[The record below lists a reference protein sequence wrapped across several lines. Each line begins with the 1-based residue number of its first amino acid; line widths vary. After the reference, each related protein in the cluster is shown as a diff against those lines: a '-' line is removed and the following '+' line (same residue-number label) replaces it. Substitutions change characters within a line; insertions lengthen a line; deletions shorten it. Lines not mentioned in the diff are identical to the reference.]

1 MTWWRVLAITI
12 TKERGQMPWLQN
24 LSHINGGNLNNVR
37 CKINRTSGRKDEIY
51 ERRNYWAWNEQ

>member
-1 MTWWRVLAITI
+1 VLAITI

-51 ERRNYWAWNEQ
+51 ERRNY